1 MSNVTI
7 SCGEMRG
14 SGNGTHHKTGHET
27 LSDELPFCKQFI
39 SGTGIGSYEIDD
51 EQNGSGCLL
60 LNCGHNYVMS
70 IVDLFLKSLS
80 VEGRFNER
88 GTKDD

>member
-1 MSNVTI
+1 MSNVTT
-7 SCGEMRG
+7 SCGAMRC
-14 SGNGTHHKTGHET
+14 SGNGTHYKTGHET
-27 LSDELPFCKQFI
+27 LSDELLFCKQFI
-39 SGTGIGSYEIDD
+39 SGIGSYEIDD